1 MLRYYERPR
10 GLELQLRPLVL
21 THETNNKDAL
31 AVLTDSATTRNLS
44 RRQPGVRNRD
54 NSKAPRMMFP
64 PANPNRQGQG
74 GLRLEGLFNRS
85 SLEKPLISVVTVVFN
100 GAAYLEQTIGS
111 VINQTYDNIEYI
123 IIDGAST
130 DRTREIIQKY
140 DAYVS
145 YWLSEP
151 DQGIADA
158 MNKGIQLAVGEYV
171 LMLHADDYLLARDTI
186 ENAVQHLLEQP
197 LIAAYCLYHEHDGA
211 RQLARPKPWNWR
223 MNLKFSLLHQAVMC
237 HRKLFEQ
244 IGLFDTN
251 FKIDM
256 DYDFFLRA
264 YRQGIKVKCIQ
275 IPLSVMR
282 RTGISSRVDKASLRR
297 RFLEEKAVHKKNASG
312 MWQHLMYAA
321 YWLAYPL
328 YRRCN

>member
-1 MLRYYERPR
+1 MKPDY
-10 GLELQLRPLVL
+10 
-21 THETNNKDAL
+21 
-31 AVLTDSATTRNLS
+31 ATTQRVS
-44 RRQPGVRNRD
+44 REPPVIGNND
-54 NSKAPRMMFP
+54 NSKVSRTLFLPKCSDRL
-64 PANPNRQGQG
+64 GEG
-74 GLRLEGLFNRS
+74 GLRLRGYFNRS
-85 SLEKPLISVVTVVFN
+85 NPGKPLISVVTVVFN
-100 GAAYLEQTIGS
+100 GEAHLEQTIRS
-111 VINQTYDNIEYI
+111 VIEQTYDNIEYI

-130 DRTREIIQKY
+130 DGTREIIQKY

-186 ENAVQHLLEQP
+186 ENAVQHLVEQP

-211 RQLARPKPWNWR
+211 RQLARPKLWNWR

-264 YRQGIKVKCIQ
+264 YRQGINVKCIQ
-275 IPLSVMR
+275 LPLSVMR
-282 RTGISSRVDKASLRR
+282 RTGISSRIDKASLRR

-328 YRRCN
+328 YRRCK